1 VTLKLSRR
9 DLMIGASSTVGAVA
23 LGGLAGRYSRASE
36 ASSSAPNPA
45 FAPIDRSL
53 RQAVDN
59 RTVAGAV
66 AIAATQQGIV
76 YEGSSGVANRDVGFG
91 DVTGHCVLA
100 AINDQGDHCCGLHA
114 AH

>member
-1 VTLKLSRR
+1 
-9 DLMIGASSTVGAVA
+9 MIGASSTVGAVA

-36 ASSSAPNPA
+36 AGSSARNPA

-59 RTVAGAV
+59 RTLAGAV

-76 YEGSSGVANRDVGFG
+76 YEGSSGVANRDVGSAMSPDTVFCLLSM
-91 DVTGHCVLA
+91 TNAITA
-100 AINDQGDHCCGLHA
+100 AACMQLSDQGKLRLDY
-114 AH
+114 

>member
-1 VTLKLSRR
+1 
-9 DLMIGASSTVGAVA
+9 MIGASSTVGAVA

-36 ASSSAPNPA
+36 AGSSAPNPA

-76 YEGSSGVANRDVGFG
+76 YEGSSSVANRDVGSAMSP
-91 DVTGHCVLA
+91 DTGFWLLSMSQ
-100 AINDQGDHCCGLHA
+100 AITPPACTQLTV
-114 AH
+114 